1 LLLLPLLPLLP
12 LMPLVMVLLLSLM
25 LEIAANVDIAFYLQQ
40 PNEMRNHTL
49 VTYSLVVDMVE
60 EETL

>member
-12 LMPLVMVLLLSLM
+12 LVMVMVLLLSLM

-49 VTYSLVVDMVE
+49 VTYSLVVVMVE